1 MTLELL
7 RWTAGA
13 LALVILAGVGYRA
26 GRRRRPALLPP
37 DLVAE
42 LSLHKLQCLAEPPAR
57 VALELAL
64 LVGSAPADAGDAR
77 GRENVVE
84 DHGDGRSERRTA
96 PTPPA
101 PDRRAPCA
109 APRPAPAAS
118 GRGRD
123 ARRS

>member
-1 MTLELL
+1 MTLEPHC
-7 RWTAGA
+7 WTACA
-13 LALVILAGVGYRA
+13 LALGLIGALGYRV
-26 GRRRRPALLPP
+26 GRRRRGPALLPP

-42 LSLHKLQCLAEPPAR
+42 LSRHKLECLAEPPAR

-64 LVGSAPADAGDAR
+64 LVGGERTTRAAVAEMAG
-77 GRENVVE
+77 
-84 DHGDGRSERRTA
+84 ERRRQSRPTA
-96 PTPPA
+96 TPPA
-101 PDRRAPCA
+101 RDRRVAAP